1 MIQNDSNSR
10 TSHPGIVRKPYC
22 SVGAGQI
29 TSFIWKTGDRDA
41 GWRYCFNLFRL
52 SVSGG
57 KVSQLFKPS
66 DLMSLVKLIQVAAS
80 VIADDGCLEQKERTE
95 LRRLANDLD
104 ELLETR
110 RAMAMRTQERAT
122 TINPNTQEPSD
133 GRSTPS

>member
-1 MIQNDSNSR
+1 
-10 TSHPGIVRKPYC
+10 
-22 SVGAGQI
+22 
-29 TSFIWKTGDRDA
+29 
-41 GWRYCFNLFRL
+41 
-52 SVSGG
+52 
-57 KVSQLFKPS
+57 
-66 DLMSLVKLIQVAAS
+66 MSLVKLIQVAAS

-133 GRSTPS
+133 GKSTPS